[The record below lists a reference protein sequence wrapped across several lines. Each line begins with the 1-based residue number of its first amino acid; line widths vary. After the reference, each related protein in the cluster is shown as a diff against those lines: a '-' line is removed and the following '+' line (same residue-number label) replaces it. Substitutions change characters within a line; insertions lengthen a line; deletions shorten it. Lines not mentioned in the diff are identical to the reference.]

1 MVNTHKLPDY
11 LEHGIIYQINPRAF
25 CSEGTLAEASKL
37 LPYIKEFGADIVYL
51 CPIFEADS
59 SDDVSSWSDRQRA
72 SGLNNPKNPYRISD
86 YYKIDSEYG
95 DDADLIDFVRAAH
108 SLELRVILDLVYFHC
123 GPNAVFLS
131 EHPEFV
137 IRDDSGEIEVGL
149 WRFPKLNYDSQE
161 LREYLWQNMEYFIKK
176 FDVDGYRCDVG
187 DAVPLDFWAEGVR
200 RIRAIKP
207 DVMMLNE
214 GTKPDY
220 IDVFDL
226 NYCWELRAAFIDCV
240 EHGKPAST
248 FIERMT
254 RFNRDRLCGSFR
266 SMVCLENHDSA
277 SDDYENRL
285 EKRIG
290 GKAMNVGFVI
300 SMLLPFVPFIYNGTE
315 VADTNR
321 HSLWANRFYSANLVI
336 DWQNAL
342 VAEGKSRLE
351 LVKKLRLLR
360 ERAEFGLSGELEY
373 IDADSDSLL
382 VFKRVKD
389 GASSLVAVNLSAE
402 PISATL
408 DIRSSAPDI
417 LLSRDAELL
426 ASGEIEKPRIKL
438 GAYGYIVFSL

>member
-1 MVNTHKLPDY
+1 MENKPTLPNY
-11 LEHGIIYQINPRAF
+11 LEHGVIYQINLRAF
-25 CSEGTLAEASKL
+25 TPEGTLASASKL
-37 LPYIKEFGADIVYL
+37 LRYIKDFGADVVYL
-51 CPIFEADS
+51 CPVVAADEDS
-59 SDDVSSWSDRQRA
+59 NVEGWSDRQRA
-72 SGLNNPKNPYRISD
+72 SGMNNPKNPYRIAD
-86 YYKIDSEYG
+86 YYTVDSEYG
-95 DDADLIDFVRAAH
+95 SDADLFDFVRAAH
-108 SLELRVILDLVYFHC
+108 RIGLRVILDLVYFHC
-123 GPNAVFLS
+123 GPTAVFLA
-131 EHPEFV
+131 EHPDYIV
-137 IRDDSGEIEVGL
+137 RNDAGEPEVGL
-149 WRFPKLNYDSQE
+149 WRFPKLNFESAG
-161 LREYLWQNMEYFIKK
+161 LREYLWQNMEHFVRDL
-176 FDVDGYRCDVG
+176 DVDGYRCDVG

-342 VAEGKSRLE
+342 VAEGKARLE

-360 ERAEFGLSGELEY
+360 ERAEFGLSGELEF
-373 IDADSDSLL
+373 IGTDSDSLL
-382 VFKRVKD
+382 IFKRAKD
-389 GASSLVAVNLSAE
+389 GAGSLVAVNLSAE
-402 PISATL
+402 PLSATL
-408 DIRSSAPDI
+408 DIRSSVPDI
-417 LLSRDAELL
+417 LLSHDAELL